1 MTLMARRARRLR
13 FVPIVAV
20 AAALISAACAPAA
33 THDSIGDATGEPR
46 PGRGPDRYVGRLED
60 RFFDVLTFNAA
71 LLPEIVSYTQPA
83 ARVPLIAQ
91 HLAGYDAVV
100 LQEVFVN
107 AWRDRLLAELI
118 DHYPHQGELVGADGA
133 GGNPLRQDGGVV
145 ILSRWPIVKQAT
157 LLFGSVCSGTDC
169 LADKGVAY
177 AAIRKGDRTYH
188 LFSTHLQSSFG
199 FSVPAVQAEQL
210 ALLSAF
216 IAAQRIPPDEA
227 VLIAGDHNID
237 AFTPALGDM
246 LEALQ
251 ASWPPVIGP
260 VNATWDPSR
269 NEWAYGRTQW
279 LDYVLVADGYGAPA
293 AAWNRVVALR
303 AGEMDLSDHFAVW
316 GRVGMPLVGLLE
328 TASPLHGP

>member
-1 MTLMARRARRLR
+1 MLSMARRTQGPR
-13 FVPIVAV
+13 FVP
-20 AAALISAACAPAA
+20 AAAVVVLLLAACAPAG
-33 THDSIGDATGEPR
+33 THASFGAALVEPASNQLPVRLKSR
-46 PGRGPDRYVGRLED
+46 PED

-71 LLPEIVSYTQPA
+71 LLPEVVSYTQPA

-91 HLAGYDAVV
+91 HLVGYDAVV

-107 AWRDRLLAELI
+107 SWREKLLAELI
-118 DHYPHQGELVGADGA
+118 DHYPHQGDLVGADGA
-133 GGNPLRQDGGVV
+133 GGNPFRQDGGVI

-157 LLFGSVCSGTDC
+157 LLFGSACSGTDC

-177 AAIRKGDRTYH
+177 VAVRKGDRTYH

-199 FSVPAVQAEQL
+199 FRVPAVQAEQF

-216 IAAQRIPPDEA
+216 VAAQRSPPDET
-227 VLIAGDHNID
+227 VLITGDLNVD

-246 LEALQ
+246 LASLQ

-260 VNATWDPSR
+260 LTATWDPPR
-269 NEWAYGRTQW
+269 NAWAYGRTHW

-303 AGEMDLSDHFAVW
+303 AEEMDLSDHFAVW
-316 GRVGMPLVGLLE
+316 GRVRMPLADRPS
-328 TASPLHGP
+328 TAPPVHGP